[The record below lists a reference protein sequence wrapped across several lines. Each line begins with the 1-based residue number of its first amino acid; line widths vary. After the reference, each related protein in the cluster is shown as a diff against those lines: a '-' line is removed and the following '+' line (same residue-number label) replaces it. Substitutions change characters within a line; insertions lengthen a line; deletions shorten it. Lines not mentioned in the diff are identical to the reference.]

1 MEDCE
6 GLGRL
11 GGVSLHSEPE
21 PQLRRWVMLTQLAP
35 VGQGEGASLDV
46 LLNANVRI

>member
-11 GGVSLHSEPE
+11 GRVSLHSEPV
-21 PQLRRWVMLTQLAP
+21 PQLRGWVMLAQLTP
-35 VGQGEGASLDV
+35 IGQGEGAPLNV